1 MNYVFDARVI
11 QDHFPG
17 IGRYA
22 YNLLLNLPA
31 QLQKDE
37 TLLVLS
43 DTRAKNTRFTLPS
56 FGNHGGSRVRLVEYH
71 MPIFGL
77 QNILQSPK
85 PIPRHAALVHY
96 TYYVRPRA
104 SSPTSITSIY
114 DTISFA
120 YPGFV
125 PSARAR
131 WVIRFAHELAIR
143 ASTLILTI
151 SNAAAR
157 DLENRFPRTS
167 GKIIVTPLAA
177 DEVFKPQPRQA
188 INDVR
193 AKFQITEP
201 FVLYLASN
209 KPHKNLAKLVEAWKI
224 CNSVWSGNGGSK
236 KRPQLIIAGHQDPRY
251 PQAQQFA
258 RQYGIENDI
267 RFIGEVSDLE
277 AAALYSGCELFVFP
291 SLHEGFGLTPLEA
304 MSCGAPVICSNT
316 SSLPE
321 VVGNAGLL
329 FDPNDV
335 DDLANA
341 IQLALNDDYLLSH
354 LRENSLRQA
363 ARFSWKETARLT
375 IEAYREVIRYAH
387 RSHL

>member
-1 MNYVFDARVI
+1 
-11 QDHFPG
+11 
-17 IGRYA
+17 
-22 YNLLLNLPA
+22 
-31 QLQKDE
+31 
-37 TLLVLS
+37 
-43 DTRAKNTRFTLPS
+43 
-56 FGNHGGSRVRLVEYH
+56 
-71 MPIFGL
+71 
-77 QNILQSPK
+77 
-85 PIPRHAALVHY
+85 
-96 TYYVRPRA
+96 
-104 SSPTSITSIY
+104 
-114 DTISFA
+114 
-120 YPGFV
+120 
-125 PSARAR
+125 
-131 WVIRFAHELAIR
+131 
-143 ASTLILTI
+143 
-151 SNAAAR
+151 
-157 DLENRFPRTS
+157 
-167 GKIIVTPLAA
+167 
-177 DEVFKPQPRQA
+177 
-188 INDVR
+188 
-193 AKFQITEP
+193 
-201 FVLYLASN
+201 
-209 KPHKNLAKLVEAWKI
+209 
-224 CNSVWSGNGGSK
+224 
-236 KRPQLIIAGHQDPRY
+236 LIIAGHQDPRY

>member
-1 MNYVFDARVI
+1 M
-11 QDHFPG
+11 
-17 IGRYA
+17 
-22 YNLLLNLPA
+22 
-31 QLQKDE
+31 LQ
-37 TLLVLS
+37 
-43 DTRAKNTRFTLPS
+43 
-56 FGNHGGSRVRLVEYH
+56 
-71 MPIFGL
+71 M
-77 QNILQSPK
+77 PK

-157 DLENRFPRTS
+157 DLENRFPRAS

-188 INDVR
+188 IDDVR
-193 AKFQITEP
+193 AKFEITEP

-224 CNSVWSGNGGSK
+224 SNDTWSGNSGSK

-251 PQAQQFA
+251 PQAQQLVKKLS
-258 RQYGIENDI
+258 IENAI
-267 RFIGEVSDLE
+267 RFIGAVSDAD
-277 AAALYSGCELFVFP
+277 AAALYSACELFVFP

-304 MSCGAPVICSNT
+304 MSCGAPVVCSNT

-321 VVGNAGLL
+321 VIGNAGLF
-329 FDPNDV
+329 FDPNDAG
-335 DDLANA
+335 DMAKA
-341 IQLALNDDYLLSH
+341 IQMALDDAYLLAH

-375 IEAYREVIRYAH
+375 IETYREVTHYAH